1 MARVLVVDDE
11 PDILL
16 LHRLNLEAAGH
27 EVLLAADG
35 MTALERIAAD
45 APGAVVLDVMM
56 PVLDGWGVL
65 ERLASMPDPPPVL
78 VVSAKSARVD
88 IARAVSSG
96 AADYLGKPFNP
107 DALIVAVSR
116 LLNATAAD
124 IEARRQ
130 ELLS

>member
-35 MTALERIAAD
+35 MKALERIAAD
-45 APGAVVLDVMM
+45 APDAVVLDVMM

-65 ERLASMPDPPPVL
+65 DRLTAMADPPPVL
-78 VVSAKSARVD
+78 IVSAKSSRED
-88 IARAVSSG
+88 IAHAINSG
-96 AADYLGKPFNP
+96 AADYLAKPFNP
-107 DALIVAVSR
+107 EALVAALNR
-116 LLNATAAD
+116 LLAESDTD
-124 IEARRQ
+124 REARRQ
-130 ELLS
+130 ELLR